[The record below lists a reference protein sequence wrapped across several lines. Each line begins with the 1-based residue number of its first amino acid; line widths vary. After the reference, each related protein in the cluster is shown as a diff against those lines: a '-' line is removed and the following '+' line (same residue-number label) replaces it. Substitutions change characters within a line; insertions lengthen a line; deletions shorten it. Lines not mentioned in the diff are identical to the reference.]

1 MSITDVPVIVPS
13 YRRAGRV
20 TTDKLMREMGFKSVV
35 VFVRSEEA
43 SEYRKHHETVRTV
56 SSRVRGLGDT
66 RQQMLDEYKG
76 HTVIMM
82 DDDIRKFSVK
92 PRCTDFGKLK
102 TATAA
107 DLKMMIDT
115 ILHMGQVGAIVDR
128 WTVARPYREAFKY
141 RGLMRQCFILR
152 HDRGPMRFD
161 RMQLFH
167 DLDFSLQSLE
177 MGQKM
182 TIPATMCV
190 ESPPSTSKVEDGG
203 ADAIRA
209 EMKAK
214 LRGEVTLGRVLA
226 EQLKELHPRYVQLDP
241 DRTLKRSFMTV
252 RWDKARKENAL

>member
-1 MSITDVPVIVPS
+1 
-13 YRRAGRV
+13 
-20 TTDKLMREMGFKSVV
+20 MREMGFKYVTL
-35 VFVRSEEA
+35 FVREEEA
-43 SEYRKHHETVRTV
+43 AEYRRHHESVLTVRK
-56 SSRVRGLGDT
+56 VRGLGDT
-66 RQQMLDEYKG
+66 RQQMLDEYEGK
-76 HTVIMM
+76 TVIMM
-82 DDDIRKFSVK
+82 DDDIRRFSVK
-92 PRCTDFGKLK
+92 PCCTDFGKLT

-107 DLKMMIDT
+107 ELKNMIT
-115 ILHMGQVGAIVDR
+115 VILRMGQVGAIVDR

-152 HDRGPMRFD
+152 SDRGPMRFD

-190 ESPPSTSKVEDGG
+190 ESPASTSKAEDGG

-209 EMKAK
+209 ELKAK
-214 LRGEVTLGRVLA
+214 MNGDVTLGRVLA
-226 EQLKELHPRYVQLDP
+226 EQLKKLHPRYVELDP
-241 DRTLKRSFMTV
+241 DRTLKKSFMTV